1 MPADQTRRGRPKG
14 SGLDDTDLLGRV
26 ARMLEADPDLKP
38 TTAIKAIGI
47 SDPSTIRRLRDKLR
61 GTGAGEEE
69 AIRSSGKFERGAGS
83 DAHRLGDAIT
93 AARRFVRTLST
104 RSEAAPAIA
113 EAAECADT
121 MAELRESPRDAAVS
135 WFAVWCGLGLHAIS
149 TTVEAQMAVFES
161 FLSVPQ
167 IASAVRHQAL
177 LNEQV
182 MAFYS
187 YGTDVR
193 DTLH

>member
-1 MPADQTRRGRPKG
+1 MPTDQARRGRPKG
-14 SGLDDTDLLGRV
+14 SGLDDTDHLRRV
-26 ARMLEADPDLKP
+26 ARMLEADPELKP

-61 GTGAGEEE
+61 GPGAAEDE
-69 AIRSSGKFERGAGS
+69 AINTSVKFERGAGS
-83 DAHRLGDAIT
+83 ESRPLGGAIT
-93 AARRFVRTLST
+93 AARRFVRTRST
-104 RSEAAPAIA
+104 SREASPDVQVAAEAEGTMLAPREAPRDPAI
-113 EAAECADT
+113 
-121 MAELRESPRDAAVS
+121 S
-135 WFAVWCGLGLHAIS
+135 WFAAWCGLGLHALS

-167 IASAVRHQAL
+167 IASAIRQQAL

-193 DTLH
+193 ITLH

>member
-1 MPADQTRRGRPKG
+1 
-14 SGLDDTDLLGRV
+14 
-26 ARMLEADPDLKP
+26 MLEADPELKP

-61 GTGAGEEE
+61 GASAGEDE
-69 AIRSSGKFERGAGS
+69 AINSSGKFERGAGGES
-83 DAHRLGDAIT
+83 RPLGGAVT

-104 RSEAAPAIA
+104 NREAQPDVQV
-113 EAAECADT
+113 AAETEGT
-121 MAELRESPRDAAVS
+121 MLASREAPRDPAVS
-135 WFAVWCGLGLHAIS
+135 WFAAWCGLGLHAFS

-167 IASAVRHQAL
+167 IASAIRQQAL

-193 DTLH
+193 TTLH

>member
-1 MPADQTRRGRPKG
+1 
-14 SGLDDTDLLGRV
+14 
-26 ARMLEADPDLKP
+26 MLEADPELKP

-61 GTGAGEEE
+61 GTGAAEDE
-69 AIRSSGKFERGAGS
+69 AIDSSTKFERGAS
-83 DAHRLGDAIT
+83 SESRAHGGAIT

-104 RSEAAPAIA
+104 SREAPPDVQVATEAVGTMLAP
-113 EAAECADT
+113 
-121 MAELRESPRDAAVS
+121 REGTRDPAVS
-135 WFAVWCGLGLHAIS
+135 WFAAWCGLGLHALS

-167 IASAVRHQAL
+167 IASAIRQQAL

-193 DTLH
+193 ITLH